1 MLKEEHSKWQ
11 KCTFHCIAS
20 SESKLVKSLLYS
32 APHNSAAAELT
43 SGWRR
48 QRYEP
53 PSNLT
58 SWNCFCD
65 STLFGEI
72 KEYEAWMTLKP
83 WQMSLDAKSAKLQLP
98 RPTKTKTKYFESKQ
112 FIWSS
117 AQKHWPRF
125 LVRWRTLKIVYVIT
139 ESAFGLLFIPETLLP
154 PAWVLSK

>member
-1 MLKEEHSKWQ
+1 MILSLEQFFFSHHQDYYILWQELWHDIDMILTAVYNCHWHSKWQ

-32 APHNSAAAELT
+32 APHNCAAAELT

-83 WQMSLDAKSAKLQLP
+83 WQMSLDAKSAKLKLP
-98 RPTKTKTKYFESKQ
+98 RSTKTKTNYFESK
-112 FIWSS
+112 
-117 AQKHWPRF
+117 
-125 LVRWRTLKIVYVIT
+125 
-139 ESAFGLLFIPETLLP
+139 
-154 PAWVLSK
+154 